1 MVGYAEKLIMKILI
15 IGPSP
20 YMQHD
25 PGLTV
30 KEFIENY
37 HDQYDMSGCF
47 YHHDFD
53 KIPIKYDEDF
63 SIASSKSIRANWVNP
78 LEKDGAVILL
88 YELLLA
94 NQYDLI
100 LSFGSFSEMD
110 FIRAS
115 IGTSSSI
122 CPWIHV
128 LTVSNGIHDLK
139 MIDSMN
145 GPDFIFSY
153 SQYQIDTINKVAGVS
168 LGKMGILDRSF
179 TYSKV
184 DKYKKEGIVFGGW
197 NSEISNLKTIFQ
209 VIEDFDIPKK
219 CLSNYFEL
227 GDFDLDSLANQ
238 HLPNYNK
245 KDLFC
250 DDFSNVFIKPEHSK
264 WDYYIESMDY
274 FVDMSMQQGSCRS
287 LSRAYNAG
295 ATCIVIDT
303 PRHREFA
310 PMSDKYILVRSN
322 TFFSSAG
329 YRMYIPD
336 HLDFYIKLS
345 KKLEVFCKSSRN
357 IQLHN
362 NKDVI
367 IKKDFHNLHRKIMQG
382 IKERIFSDFESI
394 T

>member
-30 KEFIENY
+30 KEFIYNY
-37 HDQYDMSGCF
+37 HDDYEMSGCF

-63 SIASSKSIRANWVNP
+63 SISSDKAIRANWVNP

-94 NQYDLI
+94 NKYDLI
-100 LSFGSFSEMD
+100 LSFGSLSETD

-115 IGTSSSI
+115 ISTSSVM

-139 MIDSMN
+139 MVDAMN

-153 SQYQIDTINKVAGVS
+153 SEYQIHTINKIAGVS
-168 LGKMGILDRSF
+168 LDKMSVLERVF
-179 TYSKV
+179 SK
-184 DKYKKEGIVFGGW
+184 DSRNIIKNKGIVFGGW
-197 NSEISNLKTIFQ
+197 NSEINNLKTVFQ
-209 VIEDFDIPKK
+209 IIEDFELPKK

-238 HLPNYNK
+238 HLANHRKN
-245 KDLFC
+245 DLFC
-250 DDFSNVFIKPEHSK
+250 DDFANVFIKPSYDK
-264 WDYYIESMDY
+264 WDYYIDSMSF
-274 FVDMSMQQGSCRS
+274 FVDMSMQQGSCRT
-287 LSRAYNAG
+287 LSRAYDSG
-295 ATCIVIDT
+295 STCFVIDT

-310 PMSDKYILVRSN
+310 PVSDRYILVRSN
-322 TFFSSAG
+322 TFFSSSG

-345 KKLEVFCKSSRN
+345 KKLEGFDKVTGN
-357 IQLHN
+357 IQVH
-362 NKDVI
+362 KYEDVNV
-367 IKKDFHNLHRKIMQG
+367 KKDFHNLHCKIMQG